1 VAIVGVLAYLGTL
14 ALGWE
19 RSIEL
24 LNFGALLAFT
34 AVNLAAVRY
43 FGFSR
48 ERADK
53 RNILV
58 DIIIPSLGFIFCLV
72 IFLGLQGSTILMGG
86 VWIGLG
92 AVYVVLKTKGMG
104 AAPVM
109 IDFNESR
116 SGGAT
121 Q

>member
-1 VAIVGVLAYLGTL
+1 
-14 ALGWE
+14 
-19 RSIEL
+19 
-24 LNFGALLAFT
+24 
-34 AVNLAAVRY
+34 
-43 FGFSR
+43 
-48 ERADK
+48 
-53 RNILV
+53 
-58 DIIIPSLGFIFCLV
+58 LGFIFCLV